1 MSSWD
6 WAKPD
11 PTATEQPPVD
21 LRTDQP
27 HPARVYDYLLGGKD
41 NFEADREAADRSLA
55 RFPHAN
61 TPPRQNRGFL
71 RRAVNYLARE
81 VGIRQFLDIGTGLP
95 TSPNVHQVAQAA
107 NPDTRVMYVDNDPIV
122 LAHARALLTSSP
134 EGRTGYIDADV
145 RDPDDIFDRAQEV
158 LDLDQPVGLLLLSII
173 HFVRDEEDPYGLV
186 RRYLDRLAP
195 GSYLALSHLTGEFD
209 RPTWQY
215 ISSQYDGTSH
225 TMVVRDQATAKGFF
239 DGLELIEPGV
249 VLVNRWRPDPDG
261 NPDALEDRHVSCWCG
276 VARKP

>member
-1 MSSWD
+1 MAEMD
-6 WAKPD
+6 WASSDPD
-11 PTATEQPPVD
+11 EPGHRPVD

-61 TPPRQNRGFL
+61 TPPRQNREFL
-71 RRAVNYLARE
+71 RRAVNYLATE

-107 NPDTRVMYVDNDPIV
+107 NPETRVVYVDNDPIV

-145 RDPDDIFDRAQEV
+145 RDPEHIVDQAQEV
-158 LDLDQPVGLLLLSII
+158 LDFDQPVGLL
-173 HFVRDEEDPYGLV
+173 
-186 RRYLDRLAP
+186 
-195 GSYLALSHLTGEFD
+195 
-209 RPTWQY
+209 
-215 ISSQYDGTSH
+215 
-225 TMVVRDQATAKGFF
+225 
-239 DGLELIEPGV
+239 
-249 VLVNRWRPDPDG
+249 
-261 NPDALEDRHVSCWCG
+261 
-276 VARKP
+276 